1 MKKIVNE
8 VVIEEKVSIDRLR
21 YSSSK
26 IYVLHSKHRDKI
38 GIYSRILNKH
48 TFNCLTQND
57 DGWIEHNAFDTTD
70 VGFKN
75 FLKCFVKS
83 DDNDVFEFSTPEEFA
98 NWILNRKTTE

>member
-8 VVIEEKVSIDRLR
+8 VIIEEKVSIDRLR

-48 TFNCLTQND
+48 TLCCLTHND
-57 DGWIEHNAFDTTD
+57 DGWIEHDAFDQMIMMCMSFLLQKNLPL
-70 VGFKN
+70 GF
-75 FLKCFVKS
+75 
-83 DDNDVFEFSTPEEFA
+83 
-98 NWILNRKTTE
+98 